1 MNSGDRIKQLRLQK
15 GYTLEELGQLVGVGK
30 STVRKWETGAI
41 ANMRRDKIARLAAAL
56 GTSVNDIM
64 GLDDVSVS
72 VLPPLYFDPL
82 SSDERQLVEDYR
94 ELTPSGREYIRQTM
108 ALAKNAYSPAPEIRL
123 AARGDRIDRL
133 SGAPDPEEIES
144 AISETLSENE

>member
-41 ANMRRDKIARLAAAL
+41 ANMRRDKIAKLASAL

-64 GLDDVSVS
+64 GLDEVFDP
-72 VLPPLYFDPL
+72 LPPLMYSESL
-82 SSDERQLVEDYR
+82 SPDERQLIEDYR
-94 ELTPSGREYIRQTM
+94 GLTPPGQEYIRQTM
-108 ALAKNAYSPAPEIRL
+108 AMAKMSYSEKNDALPNLEDA
-123 AARGDRIDRL
+123 
-133 SGAPDPEEIES
+133 
-144 AISETLSENE
+144 N